1 MLESLSLLQTK
12 LYRPPL
18 QPDLVL
24 RPRLIDRL
32 NKYWQ
37 TRPLT
42 LISAPTGSG
51 KSVLASMWLEHCS
64 CPSGWVSFDERDNDL
79 IVFTAYLLAAVKK
92 AFPNISLETE
102 ALLKSSN
109 TVPPSM
115 LARSFLND
123 LDRIETPFILV
134 LDDLHTIH
142 DRATFDFLTSL
153 LNHPPRAMH
162 LVLLSRQDPPLP
174 IASLRVYQRITE
186 IRMDDLRFRASETAK
201 LLELILHEEVDKE
214 LASEWTRQSEGWA
227 TALHLIALSTSANL
241 EMHSSVSLEE
251 KSHSFHDYLLVEV
264 LNSVPP
270 DQQRWLL
277 RTALMD
283 RFCASL
289 CEAVCLEEGEA
300 LTGKTFISWLQ
311 SSDLFLI
318 SLDDGNEWFRFHHLF
333 QNYLKSRLQRQSNEK
348 EMAYYHQRASQWF
361 AKNDWLEEA
370 IHHALLAGDTKTAV
384 QLFGENRHH
393 IMNKDRWLY
402 LERLLNLFPEEVV
415 ASNPML
421 LITKAHVAAVRSRD
435 TELLSCME
443 RAQRLAVDL
452 PQDLP
457 STIAVQGE
465 ILTVQCIAALYRG
478 QIDEMIAYGQMA
490 TERLPSSSYYIRG
503 IAAASLMVGYQMSG
517 DIDRSVQ
524 IARNVLVDP
533 TWPRLSRAIMN
544 LYQGTVLWMNAD
556 LVGAKRTFNET
567 LRLTKNQ
574 YLSNTAMLAR
584 YFLGAIHYLQ
594 NDLKR
599 AEASL
604 STLLENP
611 AISPPTY
618 LAHAACILSRIYYV
632 QNRQEEAHRTLD
644 SIGTLF
650 EEVSH
655 WSLAEIIRAFQVELA
670 LDQGNVAEAQHLS
683 SSIDSS
689 SRPPL
694 WFYYVPQLT
703 PIKLLLAKQS
713 TVHLDV
719 ALPKLEKLEGH
730 FRALNR
736 KTILIDVLTMQA
748 LAYEAQGSWQEAE
761 GKLIAALRL
770 AAPGNFIRNFIDLG
784 QPVANILARLVE
796 RDNTEV
802 PDLVLY
808 IAQIQGAFKPEQSP
822 IQTSSKQTLQITKDL
837 LTKRELQILRLL
849 STDSSIQEIALEL
862 TLAVST
868 VRTHIGNI
876 YVKLD
881 VHSRYEAVQYM
892 RRN

>member
-42 LISAPTGSG
+42 LISAPAGSG
-51 KSVLASMWLEHCS
+51 KSVLASMWLEYCN
-64 CPSGWVSFDERDNDL
+64 CPSGWVSFDDRDNDL
-79 IVFTAYLLAAVKK
+79 LIFTAYLLAAVKK
-92 AFPNISLETE
+92 AFPNIAPETE
-102 ALLKSSN
+102 ALLTTSN
-109 TVPPSM
+109 IVSPST

-142 DRATFDFLTSL
+142 DRAIFDFLTSL

-174 IASLRVYQRITE
+174 IASLRAYQRITE
-186 IRMDDLRFRASETAK
+186 IRMNDLRFRVSETAK
-201 LLELILHEEVDKE
+201 LLELVLHEEVDEE

-241 EMHSSVSLEE
+241 EMHSRVSLEE
-251 KSHSFHDYLLVEV
+251 TSHSFHDYLLVEV

-270 DQQRWLL
+270 DKQRWLL

-283 RFCASL
+283 RFCASS

-318 SLDDGNEWFRFHHLF
+318 SLDDRNEWFRFHHLF
-333 QNYLKSRLQRQSNEK
+333 QNYLKSRLQGQSNEK
-348 EMAYYHQRASQWF
+348 EIAYYHQRASQWF
-361 AKNDWLEEA
+361 AKNGWLEEA

-384 QLFGENRHH
+384 HVFSENRNQL
-393 IMNKDRWLY
+393 MNKDRWLY

-415 ASNPML
+415 ASNPIL
-421 LITKAHVAAVRSRD
+421 LITKALVAAVRSRD
-435 TELLSCME
+435 TELLSCLE
-443 RAQRLAVDL
+443 RAQQLAVDL

-465 ILTVQCIAALYRG
+465 ILTVQCFAALYRG
-478 QIDEMIAYGQMA
+478 RIDEMIAYGQMA
-490 TERLPSSSYYIRG
+490 TERLPQSSYHIRG
-503 IAAASLMVGYQMSG
+503 IAAASLMIGYQMSG

-533 TWPRLSRAIMN
+533 TWPRLSRASMN
-544 LYQGTVLWMNAD
+544 LYQGITLWLNAD
-556 LVGAKRTFNET
+556 LVGAKRTFHET

-611 AISPPTY
+611 ATSPPTY

-644 SIGTLF
+644 SVSTLF
-650 EEVSH
+650 EEAAN
-655 WSLAEIIRAFQVELA
+655 WSLVEIIRAFQVELA
-670 LDQGNVAEAQHLS
+670 LDQENVVHAQQLRT
-683 SSIDSS
+683 SIDFDA
-689 SRPPL
+689 RPAL
-694 WFYYVPQLT
+694 WFYYIPQLT
-703 PIKLLLAKQS
+703 PMKLLYIQGTPA
-713 TVHLDV
+713 HLDK
-719 ALPKLEKLEGH
+719 ALSDLVQLEEYLCP
-730 FRALNR
+730 LNR
-736 KTILIDVLTMQA
+736 KTICIDVLAMQA
-748 LAYEAQGSWQEAE
+748 LVYEAQGKREEAE
-761 GKLIAALRL
+761 DRLQKALEL
-770 AAPGNFIRNFIDLG
+770 AASGGFIRNFVDLG
-784 QPVANILARLVE
+784 QPMANLLVQLRRQGDTNLDSYISRILAAFPVAV
-796 RDNTEV
+796 DSSS
-802 PDLVLY
+802 PDL
-808 IAQIQGAFKPEQSP
+808 
-822 IQTSSKQTLQITKDL
+822 DNR
-837 LTKRELQILRLL
+837 LTRREVQILSFLATDL
-849 STDSSIQEIALEL
+849 SPEEFALRM
-862 TLAVST
+862 TISTAT
-868 VRTHIGNI
+868 VRTHIRNV
-876 YVKLD
+876 YAKLG
-881 VHSRYEAVQYM
+881 VHRRFEAVH
-892 RRN
+892 RARELGLI